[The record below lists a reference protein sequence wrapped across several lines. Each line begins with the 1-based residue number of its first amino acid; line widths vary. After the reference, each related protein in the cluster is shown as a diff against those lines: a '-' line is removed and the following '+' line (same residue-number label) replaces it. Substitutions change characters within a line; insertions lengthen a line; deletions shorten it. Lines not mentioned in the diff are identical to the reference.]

1 MNNIILIFLSVT
13 IMCLIV
19 EFLVLKLNAQK
30 RESSLK
36 SDYESEKILRQ
47 QAEQQIQQLR
57 IQHDQELKAQR
68 ETMEGQRERMLA
80 EMKRSYDEN
89 LKFFKDSLRADTE
102 QLLKE
107 RSESLQQSNTR
118 QMENLVKPLR
128 ENIVA
133 MEQSI
138 TQNREAQAKNTE
150 TLQQSIVQMMART
163 VEIGTQA
170 DRLSD
175 ALQHQNKTM
184 GNWGEMVLTR
194 LLESQG
200 LREGIHYESQLTLR
214 DKDGR
219 VVLNNETHKRMV
231 PDVILHL
238 ADNRDVIIDSK
249 VSLTAF
255 VEYQSA
261 KDAEEQA
268 SAAQRHIDSLRSHV
282 RELSEKNYSDYIAAP
297 RISCDFVIM
306 FLPHEG
312 AMQLL
317 MATEPALWDE
327 AFNKYHVFIV
337 GGQNLVAAM
346 RIIDLT
352 WRQVLQERNTQ
363 KVMEEAGRLVDRV
376 RQFYEHFLNVEKGL
390 TDVQKAFEEV
400 KGKVSDGKQSILTSG
415 RKLEELGVKGKKT
428 LPAIEE

>member
-1 MNNIILIFLSVT
+1 MINTILVSLSIIIL
-13 IMCLIV
+13 CLVV
-19 EFLVLKLNAQK
+19 EFLIMKLNAQK
-30 RESSLK
+30 RVVSLK
-36 SDYESEKILRQ
+36 SDLEAEKIRRQ
-47 QAEQQIQQLR
+47 QAEQQMQQMQSRHELDIKSQR
-57 IQHDQELKAQR
+57 DQMDA
-68 ETMEGQRERMLA
+68 QRERMLA
-80 EMKRSYDEN
+80 DMKRSYDEN
-89 LKFFKDSLRADTE
+89 IRFIKDSLRADTE
-102 QLLKE
+102 QLLRE

-118 QMENLVKPLR
+118 QMEDLFKPLR
-128 ENIVA
+128 DNITA

-150 TLQQSIVQMMART
+150 SLQQSILQMMART
-163 VEIGTQA
+163 VEIGIQA

-200 LREGIHYESQLTLR
+200 LREGVHYDSQPTLR
-214 DKDGR
+214 DREGR
-219 VVLNNETHKRMV
+219 AILNADTNRRMV

-238 ADNRDVIIDSK
+238 ADNRDVVIDSK

-261 KDAEEQA
+261 EGMEEQTA
-268 SAAQRHIDSLRSHV
+268 AAQRHIDSVRSHV
-282 RELSEKNYSDYIAAP
+282 KELSEKNYADYIVTP
-297 RISCDFVIM
+297 RTSCEFVIM

-337 GGQNLVAAM
+337 GGQNLVAAL

-376 RQFYEHFLNVEKGL
+376 RQFYDHFLTVEKGL
-390 TDVQKAFEEV
+390 RDVQKAFDDV
-400 KGKVSDGKQSILTSG
+400 KGKVSDGKQSIMTSG
-415 RKLEELGVKGKKT
+415 RKLEELGVKGKKS
-428 LPAIEE
+428 LPLSEE